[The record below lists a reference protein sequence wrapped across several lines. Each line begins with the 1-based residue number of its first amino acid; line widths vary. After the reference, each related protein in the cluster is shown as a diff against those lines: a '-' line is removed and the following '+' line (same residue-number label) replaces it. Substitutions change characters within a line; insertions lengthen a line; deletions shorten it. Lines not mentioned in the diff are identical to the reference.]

1 MQPSDNVLSFP
12 ERRGAIRNADA
23 LSVLAVL
30 QDQLALARSGN
41 LRSIALASVS
51 ADGQAVVTRCS
62 CASSDLADLAEM
74 LRTLAQ
80 EMTADGM
87 PPASARRA

>member
-1 MQPSDNVLSFP
+1 MQSPDNVLSFP
-12 ERRGAIRNADA
+12 ERREPVRNADT

-30 QDQLALARSGN
+30 QDQLALARSGK

-62 CASSDLADLAEM
+62 CASADLAELAEM
-74 LRTLAQ
+74 LHTLAH
-80 EMTADGM
+80 EMTGDG
-87 PPASARRA
+87 PAPASVRSA

>member
-12 ERRGAIRNADA
+12 ERRGGIRSAEA

-30 QDQLALARSGN
+30 QDQLALARSGR

-51 ADGQAVVTRCS
+51 SDGEAIVTRCS
-62 CASSDLADLAEM
+62 CANADLADLAEM
-74 LRTLAQ
+74 LRALAD
-80 EMTADGM
+80 EMTAEPDARQ
-87 PPASARRA
+87 PARRA